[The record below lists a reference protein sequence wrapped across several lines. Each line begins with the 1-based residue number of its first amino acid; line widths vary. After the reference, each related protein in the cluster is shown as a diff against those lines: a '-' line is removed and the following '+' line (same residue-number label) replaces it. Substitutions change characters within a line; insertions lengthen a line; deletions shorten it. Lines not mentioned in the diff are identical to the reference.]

1 VRLNSEILLFD
12 TYKMK
17 EPPDKSNFRTVKVP
31 LKKILKHYDTVYPRF
46 ENAIL
51 RVNKFATLGYEFIKL
66 YSLSKFENGEELPKI
81 NKSFITKI
89 FSLIGQRSSK
99 GRKCSTKN
107 NDLTMFYNDIFS
119 KICPDKINFTHLSYV
134 LPVLS
139 DEMVRCFET
148 NIKTHF
154 MKYLNRYINLLI
166 RKPLVD
172 GVKNS
177 NLSREER
184 KPLYQE
190 INKKIRN
197 IKNDLVNMKC
207 EKSDT
212 EHHQWI
218 TEQISLLFPHK
229 ITKSIPYDIKAHP
242 QKYIRTAIIINQK
255 IEELGMKP
263 YQVFCQRSNL
273 VPKAITLN
281 TSGVIE
287 VINDKKKEI
296 YKYGYS
302 EMNNNAKRYQN
313 HTWKE
318 ILKLE
323 NKQIFNHKDYI
334 FYNQIQTDGISAN
347 ILFIRK
353 DFYNKKYGQK
363 LPTYDEDLELDIKCL
378 NKLTKDECKNY
389 QTKTLIGCDPGKKDI
404 ITMVNRN
411 GKYYS
416 YSNCRRRVETYTK
429 RSNQIVLHEKQNNG
443 IIELET
449 GLSGCSKRTLTS
461 SKYIEC
467 LKQKHNHLE
476 ELQNFYENPLFRKLK
491 LRRYCR
497 TKSSEDRMLNEIE
510 KQYGK
515 DLLIGLG
522 DWSLNTSHQMKG
534 CMPTPNKGITKI
546 LKKRFDV
553 VGVDEFRTS
562 KLYYKD
568 TTQELTNLKVKRGK
582 QSRSIHTLLTLTR
595 NPNGVI
601 MNRDCN
607 ASQNILN
614 ILREYIFNRKRPIEF
629 CRGTKMVDL

>member
-1 VRLNSEILLFD
+1 MESISYR
-12 TYKMK
+12 TYK
-17 EPPDKSNFRTVKVP
+17 
-31 LKKILKHYDTVYPRF
+31 
-46 ENAIL
+46 
-51 RVNKFATLGYEFIKL
+51 
-66 YSLSKFENGEELPKI
+66 
-81 NKSFITKI
+81 SF
-89 FSLIGQRSSK
+89 
-99 GRKCSTKN
+99 
-107 NDLTMFYNDIFS
+107 
-119 KICPDKINFTHLSYV
+119 
-134 LPVLS
+134 
-139 DEMVRCFET
+139 
-148 NIKTHF
+148 
-154 MKYLNRYINLLI
+154 
-166 RKPLVD
+166 KPLVD

-197 IKNDLVNMKC
+197 IKDDLVNMKC
-207 EKSDT
+207 SKSDP

-229 ITKSIPYDIKAHP
+229 ITKNLFYDIKAHP
-242 QKYIRTAIIINQK
+242 QKYIRTSIIINQK
-255 IEELGMKP
+255 IEELGMRP

-273 VPKAITLN
+273 VPKSITLN

-296 YKYGYS
+296 YRYGYS
-302 EMNNNAKRYQN
+302 QMNNNAKRYQN

-323 NKQIFNHKDYI
+323 NKQIFNHKDYV
-334 FYNQIQTDGISAN
+334 FYNQIQTDGVSAN

-353 DFYNKKYGQK
+353 EFYTKKYGQK
-363 LPTYDEDLELDIKCL
+363 LPDYDEEEYLQIKPLD
-378 NKLTKDECKNY
+378 KLTTKECSDYKS
-389 QTKTLIGCDPGKKDI
+389 KTLIGCDPGKKSI
-404 ITMVNRN
+404 ITMVNEK
-411 GKYYS
+411 GEYYS

-429 RSNQIVLHEKQNNG
+429 RSNQIVLQEKQNNG

-449 GLSGCSKRTLTS
+449 ELSSCSKRTLTS

-467 LKQKHNHLE
+467 LKQKYTHQE
-476 ELQNFYENPLFRKLK
+476 ELQNFYENPLFRKIK

-534 CMPTPNKGITKI
+534 CMPTPNKGIIKI
-546 LKKRFDV
+546 LKKRFQV

-562 KLYYKD
+562 KLYYRD
-568 TTQELTNLKVKRGK
+568 TTQELTNLKVKRGRR
-582 QSRSIHTLLTLTR
+582 SRSIHTLLTLTR

-601 MNRDCN
+601 VNRDSN
-607 ASQNILN
+607 ASQNILY
-614 ILREYIFNRKRPIEF
+614 ILKEYIYNRKRPREF
-629 CRGTKMVDL
+629 CRSVRMVDL

>member
-1 VRLNSEILLFD
+1 
-12 TYKMK
+12 MK
-17 EPPDKSNFRTVKVP
+17 EPPDKSPNFKTVKVP
-31 LKKILKHYDTVYPRF
+31 LKKILKHYKTIHPRF

-51 RVNKFATLGYEFIKL
+51 RVNKFATLGYEFVKL
-66 YSLSKFENGEELPKI
+66 YNLTKFENGEELPKI

-107 NDLTMFYNDIFS
+107 DDLTMFYNDIFS
-119 KICPDKINFTHLSYV
+119 KIYPDKINFTHLSYV

-148 NIKTHF
+148 NLKTHF
-154 MKYLNRYINLLI
+154 MKYLNRYINLII
-166 RKPLVD
+166 RKPLID
-172 GVKNS
+172 NVKSS

-184 KPLYQE
+184 RPLYQE

-197 IKNDLVNMKC
+197 IKDDLVNMKYD
-207 EKSDT
+207 KSDP

-218 TEQISLLFPHK
+218 TEQINLLFPHK
-229 ITKSIPYDIKAHP
+229 ITKNLFYDIKVHP
-242 QKYIRTAIIINQK
+242 QKYTKTSIIINQK
-255 IEELGMKP
+255 IEELGMRP

-273 VPKAITLN
+273 VPKSITLN

-296 YKYGYS
+296 YRYGYS
-302 EMNNNAKRYQN
+302 QMNNNAKRYQN

-323 NKQIFNHKDYI
+323 NKQIFNHKDYV

-353 DFYNKKYGQK
+353 EFYTKKYGQK
-363 LPTYDEDLELDIKCL
+363 LPDYDEEEYLQIKSLD
-378 NKLTKDECKNY
+378 KLTTKECSDYKS
-389 QTKTLIGCDPGKKDI
+389 KTLIGCDPGKKSI
-404 ITMVNRN
+404 ITMVNEK
-411 GKYYS
+411 GEYYS

-429 RSNQIVLHEKQNNG
+429 RSNQIVLQEKQDNG
-443 IIELET
+443 IIKLEAEM
-449 GLSGCSKRTLTS
+449 SGYNKRTLTS
-461 SKYIEC
+461 NKYIEC
-467 LKQKHNHLE
+467 LKQKHDNLE
-476 ELQNFYENPLFRKLK
+476 ELQNFYENPLFRNIK

-515 DLLIGLG
+515 DILIGLG
-522 DWSLNTSHQMKG
+522 DWSLKTSHQMKG
-534 CMPTPNKGITKI
+534 CIPTPNKGIVKI
-546 LKKRFDV
+546 LKKRFQV

-568 TTQELTNLKVKRGK
+568 TTKELTNLKVKRGK
-582 QSRSIHTLLTLTR
+582 RSRSIHTLLTLTR

-601 MNRDCN
+601 VNRDSN
-607 ASQNILN
+607 ASQNILH
-614 ILREYIFNRKRPIEF
+614 ILKEYLYNKKRPREF
-629 CRGTKMVDL
+629 CRSV